1 MILHDIRIVSIY
13 VCTKSYTIDET
24 CERSVTGDSEK
35 LELAFEIAIWLG
47 WMNSALNPII
57 YYSNQEVILFVSDFV
72 PPRHNINSSTF
83 IVCVDSF
90 SALVDDYAI

>member
-13 VCTKSYTIDET
+13 VCANSYTIDET
-24 CERSVTGDSEK
+24 YERSVTGDSEK

-57 YYSNQEVILFVSDFV
+57 YYSNQEVILPGSDFV
-72 PPRHNINSSTF
+72 LLRHNINSSIF
-83 IVCVDSF
+83 IVCADSF